1 MTACVY
7 LVEDDEGVRRALA
20 RVLRSSGVEV
30 RAYGDGRSFL
40 EDFHPEGPACLVVD
54 QNLPDLTG
62 LDLQQALGRVGPW
75 HGVVFITGRGD
86 VPTSVKAMKSGA
98 VDFLTKPVEAGVL
111 LAAVEQALARSSD
124 AFARRQERLEF
135 ERRLALLTPRER
147 EVCDGVAR
155 GLLNKQ
161 IAAMLGTAEKTVKVH
176 RARVME
182 KLGVDSVAEL
192 ARRMER
198 TGRSA

>member
-20 RVLRSSGVEV
+20 RVLRSSGLEV

-40 EDFHPEGPACLVVD
+40 EDFRPEGPACLVVD

-86 VPTSVKAMKSGA
+86 VPTSVQAMKSGA
-98 VDFLTKPVEAGVL
+98 VDFLTKPVEAGEL
-111 LAAVEQALARSSD
+111 LAAVRQALARSSD

-161 IAAMLGTAEKTVKVH
+161 IAAVLGTAEKTVKVH